1 MTSHKLD
8 IPPQVVSTQK
18 QYTQLK
24 KLMNNFWDVGF
35 A

>member
-8 IPPQVVSTQK
+8 IPQVVSTQK